1 MDTMKALQLTRTS
14 PSIPPSLNTAEL
26 PIPQLKQ
33 GYALVQIQYAF
44 IQPSDKLNAQ
54 GSFPSTT
61 FPRVLGRDYSGTVI
75 DILSENAESKS
86 WIGKQVYG
94 TSGSSLGFDMD
105 GTHAQYCLIPEN
117 ALVEKPTQLS
127 SIQAATVGVPFTT
140 AMICLQRAQAKA
152 DDVVLVTGASGAV
165 GSAVVQ
171 IARAMGCK
179 KVLTAA
185 RRGNPDVSLTGD
197 TSIEETISTLTG
209 GKGVDVVVDTVG
221 DLALMAVLVEQL
233 AVQGRYAWI
242 TGPRGGNTQLA
253 FDVLKAYRKEISLV
267 GCNSVARTLEQTA
280 EYLRSMN
287 SWIEEGLLKAQDEAQ
302 FEKVNIDDAIASGYG
317 KSAQKVV
324 IDMS

>member
-1 MDTMKALQLTRTS
+1 MKALQLTRTS
-14 PSIPPSLNTAEL
+14 STVPPELKTVEL
-26 PIPQLKQ
+26 PIPQLKH
-33 GYALVQIQYAF
+33 GYALVRIHYAS
-44 IQPSDKLNAQ
+44 IQPSDKLNSQ

-61 FPRVLGRDYSGTVI
+61 YPRVLGRDYSGTVI
-75 DILSENAESKS
+75 DISSENAESKS

-94 TSGSSLGFDMD
+94 TSGSSLGFNMD

-117 ALVEKPTQLS
+117 ALVEKPIQLS
-127 SIQAATVGVPFTT
+127 PIQAATIGVPFTT

-152 DDVVLVTGASGAV
+152 DDVVLVLGASGAV

-171 IARAMGCK
+171 IAKAMGC

-185 RRGNPDVSLTGD
+185 RRGNPDVSLGPD
-197 TSIEETISTLTG
+197 ASIEETISTLTG

-242 TGPRGGNTQLA
+242 TGPRAGSSQLS

-280 EYLRSMN
+280 EYLRSVN
-287 SWIEEGLLKAQDEAQ
+287 SWIEAGLLNAGDGAQ
-302 FEKVNIDDAIASGYG
+302 FTAVKIDDAIAAGYE
-317 KSAQKVV
+317 KPQKVV

>member
-14 PSIPPSLNTAEL
+14 PSVAPDLKTTEL

-33 GYALVQIQYAF
+33 GYALVRIQYAS

-61 FPRVLGRDYSGTVI
+61 YPRVLGRDYSGTVV
-75 DILSENAESKS
+75 DTLSENAESKS
-86 WIGKQVYG
+86 WIGKDVYG
-94 TSGSSLGFDMD
+94 TSGSSLGFEMD
-105 GTHAQYCLIPEN
+105 GTHAQYCLIPET
-117 ALVEKPTQLS
+117 ALVEKPKQLS
-127 SIQAATVGVPFTT
+127 SIQAATIGVPFTT

-152 DDVVLVTGASGAV
+152 DDVVLVLGASGAV

-185 RRGNPDVSLTGD
+185 RRGNPDVSLGPD
-197 TSIEETISTLTG
+197 ASIKETISTLTG
-209 GKGVDVVVDTVG
+209 GRGVDVVIDTVG
-221 DLALMAVLVEQL
+221 DLALMAVLLEQL

-242 TGPRGGNTQLA
+242 TGPRAGSTQLA

-280 EYLRSMN
+280 EYLRSIN
-287 SWIEEGLLKAQDEAQ
+287 SWIEAGLLNAGNEAQ
-302 FEKVNIDDAIASGYG
+302 FTMVKMDDAIAAGYG
-317 KSAQKVV
+317 KPQKVV

>member
-1 MDTMKALQLTRTS
+1 MKALQLTRTS
-14 PSIPPSLNTAEL
+14 PSVSPDLNTTEL

-33 GYALVQIQYAF
+33 GYALIQIHYAS
-44 IQPSDKLNAQ
+44 IQPSDKLNVQ

-61 FPRVLGRDYSGTVI
+61 YPRVLGRDYSGTVI

-86 WIGKQVYG
+86 WIGKHVYG

-117 ALVEKPTQLS
+117 ALVEKPIQLS

-140 AMICLQRAQAKA
+140 AMICLERAQAKA
-152 DDVVLVTGASGAV
+152 DDVVLVLGASGAV

-171 IARAMGCK
+171 IAKSIGCR

-185 RRGNPDVSLTGD
+185 RRGNPDVSLGPD
-197 TSIEETISTLTG
+197 ASIEETISTLTD

-221 DLALMAVLVEQL
+221 DLALMTVLVEQL
-233 AVQGRYAWI
+233 AVRGRYAWI
-242 TGPRGGNTQLA
+242 TGPRGGSTQLA

-280 EYLRSMN
+280 EYLRSVN
-287 SWIEEGLLKAQDEAQ
+287 SWIDAGLLKAGDESQ
-302 FEKVNIDDAIASGYG
+302 FELVKIDDAVALGYG
-317 KSAQKVV
+317 KPQKVV